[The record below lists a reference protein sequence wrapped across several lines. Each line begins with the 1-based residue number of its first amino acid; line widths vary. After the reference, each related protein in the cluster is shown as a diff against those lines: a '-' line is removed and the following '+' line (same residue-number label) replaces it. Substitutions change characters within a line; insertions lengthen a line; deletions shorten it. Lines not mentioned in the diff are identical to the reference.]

1 MGTGNDQDKRVDD
14 QLPLEDEPHTLSD
27 LGPNQLAGNS
37 PDDIDE
43 ALAWLEQLAA
53 KQGISVDELTSRH
66 PEALEHSF
74 PELGLA
80 YSDDLPE
87 WLKEEPPARRL
98 REFPSSAGET
108 AALDDIPDWL
118 LTETPSS
125 LKPVQ
130 DKESADLSDELDSR
144 LDWLAEMGKKDELA
158 EMPTVR
164 WRPEDAGLADS
175 GIPPSADF
183 NDLDESGMAGQIP
196 SPDMADLRSNGPED
210 LDEAMAWLEEL
221 ATSQETPLQELPSVA
236 DRILASRLMAE
247 SGLEL
252 DEPPSEEPLFASTFS
267 DEAFAEPEAQPI
279 EVANFPDNLDDAMDY
294 LDKLATIRQ
303 QSATPVS
310 ESPVVEESA
319 AAEELNVETTFDD
332 EAEEG
337 VAEATL
343 AEDSFVDS
351 FVEDEAGAAT
361 GWEATSD
368 IEGEAEPAEAI
379 PVVDSLVEDEDYEV
393 EAAVEFAE
401 EAETA
406 DEVDWF
412 LAEMLTPESDEAVAA
427 EVAAEDEPEESELDE
442 AAVADVVDTADL
454 ADEVDAADEVDE
466 IEEAY
471 LEEEAA
477 DLSIE
482 GETFVVEDEPG
493 ELLIF
498 TGDKLEAALTELDQL
513 SLPPGVTL
521 QTLNEG
527 FADADTT
534 VLNGNGQYPDLN
546 STLLWLEQVLDSAA
560 DEPATTETA
569 ESEIESTEPAEPAR
583 ETDELLLSV
592 ARLDDE
598 LVAELT
604 ADMPENPDEALEWL
618 LSLADEV
625 ESEAAGEVEIEIEAE
640 DELADSAAEQIPHP
654 SLPDAPQ
661 ARNIRIYDMPEPLS
675 VEESL
680 VGDQAE
686 AVAEE
691 KPGETVLDRVESPTF
706 SAGELPEMP
715 DDPDEAI
722 AWIERLAALE
732 AQESAITVGQSFADD
747 FDEDLAV
754 DFDEA
759 IDAVEVEEALDSEIA
774 EVEEE
779 EAEEADYSGY
789 EVESALVVE
798 GAEAEDATADDAAE
812 APAIAEQTESPVSQP
827 RRPHERWLD
836 QLQPPSWAKK

>member
-337 VAEATL
+337 VTEATL

-482 GETFVVEDEPG
+482 GETFAVEDGPD

-691 KPGETVLDRVESPTF
+691 EPGKTVLDRVESPTF

>member
-310 ESPVVEESA
+310 ESPVAEESA

-379 PVVDSLVEDEDYEV
+379 PVVDSLVEDEDYEA

-401 EAETA
+401 EAEAA

-482 GETFVVEDEPG
+482 GETFAVEDGPD

-527 FADADTT
+527 FTDADTT
-534 VLNGNGQYPDLN
+534 VLNGNGQYSDLN

-569 ESEIESTEPAEPAR
+569 ESEIESTESAEPAR

-640 DELADSAAEQIPHP
+640 DELVDSAAEQIPHP

-680 VGDQAE
+680 VGDQGE

-691 KPGETVLDRVESPTF
+691 EPGETVLDRVESPTF

-798 GAEAEDATADDAAE
+798 GAEAEDATADEAAE